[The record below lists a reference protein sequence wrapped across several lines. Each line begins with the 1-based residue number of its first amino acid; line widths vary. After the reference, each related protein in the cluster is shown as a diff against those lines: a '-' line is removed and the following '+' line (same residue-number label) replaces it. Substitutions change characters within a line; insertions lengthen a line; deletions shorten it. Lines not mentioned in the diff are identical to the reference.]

1 MGIEPTSEAWEANLT
16 QKTLDWRHLC
26 DFGNALIGQ
35 SWKMAI
41 RQLALVIAD
50 CEAHPLPAYVP
61 STEVEIETCSRAIA

>member
-1 MGIEPTSEAWEANLT
+1 
-16 QKTLDWRHLC
+16 LC

-35 SWKMAI
+35 SWKMEI